1 MPIRLNKQKN
11 RERIRCLFFDT
22 KVTMKVTPE
31 KKEIIKKELGRRIS
45 ALNKTETYLMVGIED
60 GYDLWFG
67 GEKLDKGAYVAVS
80 LLGDAPKECYEKMT
94 AQVCELMADQLGI
107 PGNTVYVTYHPVKDW
122 GWNGSN
128 F

>member
-1 MPIRLNKQKN
+1 MPFI
-11 RERIRCLFFDT
+11 DT

-31 KKEIIKKELGRRIS
+31 KKEIIKQELGRRIS
-45 ALNKTETYLMVGIED
+45 VLNKTETYLMVGIED

-67 GEKLDKGAYVAVS
+67 GKKLEKGAYVAVS
-80 LLGDAPKECYEKMT
+80 LLGDAPKASYEKMT
-94 AQVCELMADQLGI
+94 EQVCQLMAEQLDI
-107 PGNTVYVTYHPVKDW
+107 PGNAVYVTYHPVQNW

>member
-1 MPIRLNKQKN
+1 MPFI
-11 RERIRCLFFDT
+11 DT

-31 KKEIIKKELGRRIS
+31 KKEIIKQELGKRIS

-67 GEKLDKGAYVAVS
+67 GKKLDKGAYVAVS
-80 LLGDAPKECYEKMT
+80 LLGSAPQELYEKLT
-94 AQVCELMADQLGI
+94 GQICDLLSRKFEI
-107 PGNTVYVTYHPVKDW
+107 PGNAVYVTYHPVADW
-122 GWNGSN
+122 GWNGKN